1 MRKVKYNGDL
11 PEITLRGVTFA
22 KGKPV
27 DLADNPD
34 LAAKVLNLP
43 DFAEV
48 KPRKRR
54 DDKNIA

>member
-1 MRKVKYNGDL
+1 MRKVKYIGDL

-27 DLADNPD
+27 DLTGNPD
-34 LAAKVLNLP
+34 LAAKVGNLP
-43 DFAEV
+43 YFAEV

-54 DDKNIA
+54 NDENVG

>member
-27 DLADNPD
+27 DLTDNPD

-48 KPRKRR
+48 KPRKR
-54 DDKNIA
+54 KNDQDSA